1 MKQSEIRE
9 KIISAVYTANFLT
22 DSGITFEYADVLED
36 SFEEEYENISSFAKS
51 LYVKSLINQDEAIK
65 NIQSNLTKWSFNRLN
80 RVIQAILITA
90 YTERNVINETDKKV
104 IINEYIEL
112 SKKYGDA
119 NDYRLVNSV
128 LDKVLN

>member
-22 DSGITFEYADVLED
+22 DSGIVFEYADVLED

-65 NIQSNLTKWSFNRLN
+65 NIQTNLTKWSFNRLN

>member
-119 NDYRLVNSV
+119 NDYRLVNSG

>member
-1 MKQSEIRE
+1 MLFRS
-9 KIISAVYTANFLT
+9 
-22 DSGITFEYADVLED
+22 
-36 SFEEEYENISSFAKS
+36 KS